1 MNNGIGGW
9 IQGPDT
15 GDMAWLTDLLEQR
28 AFNNFTAKQLLE
40 LFVRLPGVRC
50 VQTYGANRKNQQ
62 LVLELTHY
70 SGDMAV
76 ENSEIME
83 SALDL
88 AFHRQLAYHGCV
100 QQGMSELGNDL
111 NVDREPALK
120 NSTHLLFPLRIN
132 NTCVGVLALVCEVG
146 RVPDLPLHW
155 MKLLV
160 AVFAQCMCSTLLP
173 NFVTLYA
180 RPYQRVEEGELG
192 RIQDVLDR
200 CSGNKTMAAKVLN
213 MTPRQLRYRLEK
225 LRA

>member
-1 MNNGIGGW
+1 MSNGVGSW
-9 IQGPDT
+9 IHGPST
-15 GDMAWLTDLLEQR
+15 SDMSWLTELLEQR

-50 VQTYGANRKNQQ
+50 VQTFGATRKNQQ

-76 ENSEIME
+76 ENTAAME
-83 SALDL
+83 AAMDR
-88 AFHRQLAYHGCV
+88 AFQRQQAYHGGA
-100 QQGMSELGNDL
+100 QQGMSELGSEL
-111 NVDREPALK
+111 NIAREPALAT
-120 NSTHLLFPLRIN
+120 STHLLLPLRIN
-132 NTCVGVLALVCEVG
+132 NTCVGVLALVCEEG
-146 RVPDLPLHW
+146 RVAALPLHW
-155 MKLLV
+155 VKLLV
-160 AVFAQCMCSTLLP
+160 ALFAQCMCSTLLP